1 MPDKEMICPYD
12 GTPAEWV
19 NNSRI
24 YGKSYGKSYMCW
36 LCPKCGAYVG
46 CHQNT
51 RRPLGTMANRELRNW
66 RMHAHAHIDPLWK
79 DGENHISRG
88 AVYAILAEH
97 FGRHIHIGESDI
109 ETCKKIIELD
119 ILALRRK

>member
-1 MPDKEMICPYD
+1 MPDKEMFCPYD

-36 LCPKCGAYVG
+36 LCPTCGAYVG
-46 CHQNT
+46 CHNNT
-51 RRPLGTMANRELRNW
+51 RKPLGTMANRELRNW
-66 RMHAHAHIDPLWK
+66 RMHAHSHIDPIWK
-79 DGENHISRG
+79 DGALPRG
-88 AVYAILAEH
+88 VVYAILHEQ
-97 FGRHIHIGESDI
+97 FGRPIHIGEADI

-119 ILALRRK
+119 ILALKRK